1 MAHSLD
7 PLMRPQSVAVI
18 GASDE
23 PARIGGRPVYSML
36 EGKFQGRL
44 YPVNPSRETVQG
56 LKAYASIK
64 DVPGVVDSVVISV
77 PASVALDVIQECA
90 DAGVKS
96 AVVFTSGFAEI
107 GEAGLDAQAEIGR
120 IARES
125 GMRIVGP
132 NCLGVFNL
140 ALGWFGTFANTL
152 ASRKIPTGPI
162 GIVTQSGAYG
172 GHLFTISQNR
182 GVGTNYWVT
191 TGNEVD
197 VSVAEVIEYYAGLP
211 DIRVIIAYA
220 EGIRDGA
227 QMRQALEAARAAE
240 KPVIFMKV
248 GSTEAGARAAASHTA
263 SLAGA
268 DAVYDGLFKQYGVY
282 RAETTEEMADIAY
295 ACQFGRYPKGPKI
308 GLQTIS
314 GGIGVQLADA
324 ATKRGFDVKPLPEA
338 TQKKILDLIPFAGVN
353 NPVDFTGQV
362 LNERRF
368 LEDSMRYVIDD
379 ADYDSH
385 ILYMA
390 SLPISQFTG
399 ALSLEIFT
407 ALRDQY
413 PDELMLMS
421 MIGTPEIRKQYEAV
435 GYPCFEDHSLAVRA
449 MAALRYFGEVFER
462 GAPDAPPALPSNA
475 LSAPSNA
482 VGEHEAKKIIASA
495 GIPTA
500 RETLA
505 DSADACVAAWKEFA
519 GPVVMKIASPDLPHK
534 TEIGGVLLNIDGEE
548 AVREGHATLLERAR
562 AAKPDARIDGVIVAE
577 MIKGGVETVIGVVRD
592 PVFGPVVMFGIGG
605 VFVEVLKDITFRVA
619 PFGVDEAYRMI
630 NEIRGRAMLDG
641 VRGAPASDIGA
652 LADALSR
659 LSVFAAANTETIDSI
674 DVNPFIVLPK
684 GAAAVDALIVPSE
697 GG

>member
-1 MAHSLD
+1 MVNSLD
-7 PLMRPQSVAVI
+7 PLMRPKSVAVI

-23 PARIGGRPVYSML
+23 PSRIGGRPVFSML
-36 EGKFQGRL
+36 EGKYQGRL

-56 LKAYASIK
+56 LKAYPSIK
-64 DVPGVVDSVVISV
+64 DVPETVDSVVISV
-77 PASVALDVIQECA
+77 PASVALKVIQECA
-90 DAGVKS
+90 NAGVKS

-140 ALGWFGTFANTL
+140 ELGWFGTFANTL

-197 VSVAEVIEYYAGLP
+197 VSVAEVIEYYTEV
-211 DIRVIIAYA
+211 DSIKVIVAYA
-220 EGIRDGA
+220 EGIKDA
-227 QMRQALEAARAAE
+227 EQMCRALDKARAAE

-268 DAVYDGLFKQYGVY
+268 DAVFDGLFLQYGAY

-295 ACQFGRYPKGPKI
+295 VCQFGRYPKGNKI

-324 ATKRGFDVKPLPEA
+324 STKRGFDVAPLPNA

-368 LEDSMRYVIDD
+368 LEDSMRHVIDEGGYD
-379 ADYDSH
+379 AH

-390 SLPISQFTG
+390 SLPVSQFTG

-407 ALRDQY
+407 LLRKQY
-413 PDELMLMS
+413 PEELLIMS
-421 MIGTPEIRKQYEAV
+421 MIATPEGRKQYEAL

-449 MAALRYFGEVFER
+449 MAGLRYFGEVFER
-462 GAPDAPPALPSNA
+462 GRPDMPPALPAKA
-475 LSAPSNA
+475 LPAPATA
-482 VGEHEAKKIIASA
+482 VGEHVAKNIISSA
-495 GIPTA
+495 GIPIA

-505 DSADACVAAWKEFA
+505 ANADECVLAWKTFA
-519 GPVVMKIASPDLPHK
+519 GPVVMKIVSPDLPHK
-534 TEIGGVLLNIDGEE
+534 TEVGGVLLNIDGEK
-548 AVREGHATLLERAR
+548 AIRQGHATLLERAL
-562 AAKPDARIDGVIVAE
+562 AAKPEAQIDGVIVAE
-577 MIKGGVETVIGVVRD
+577 MIKGGVETVMGVVRD

-605 VFVEVLKDITFRVA
+605 VFVEVLKDVTFRIA
-619 PFGVDEAYRMI
+619 PFGIDEARRMI
-630 NEIRGRAMLDG
+630 DCIRGRAMLDG
-641 VRGAPASDIGA
+641 VRGAPPSDIES
-652 LADALSR
+652 LAEALSR
-659 LSVFAAANTETIDSI
+659 LSVFAAANSGAIDSI
-674 DVNPFIVLPK
+674 DINPFIVLPK
-684 GAAAVDALIVPSE
+684 GAAAVDALIIPREV
-697 GG
+697 G